1 MIKAYNIA
9 LKLNDCQKIIELNK
23 QIPNNI
29 LTFDSNHI
37 PHLTLLQF
45 YTDEKNINEIKKI
58 ISDLPKLKSNLK
70 FEFNKSKND
79 NLWYYN
85 LTTFSEELNEFQEK
99 IKKLVNKFIIKLENP
114 DSNNFSENIELK
126 KLYDIVN
133 KFNDTIFNPHISL
146 GFSKDNVNLNQ
157 KEFILDDF
165 KIELYNIGDY
175 GSAIPIKE
183 VFYFCHRINTIKE
196 LSTIPKKYG
205 IELDLRDRKDGEI
218 ILCHDPFIDG
228 ELFDDFLKNYDKS
241 SIILNVKSE
250 RIEHKVIELLKKYNI
265 TDYFFLDSSFPMIYI
280 LSELGE
286 KNIAVRFSE
295 FESIESVFLI
305 KNRVKWI
312 WVDCFNNFPLTKES
326 YKKIKDSN
334 LKICLVS
341 PELQKHKIERIN
353 EFKKIISDNNFQID
367 AICTKIY
374 NINKWNL

>member
-1 MIKAYNIA
+1 M
-9 LKLNDCQKIIELNK
+9 L
-23 QIPNNI
+23 
-29 LTFDSNHI
+29 
-37 PHLTLLQF
+37 
-45 YTDEKNINEIKKI
+45 
-58 ISDLPKLKSNLK
+58 
-70 FEFNKSKND
+70 
-79 NLWYYN
+79 
-85 LTTFSEELNEFQEK
+85 
-99 IKKLVNKFIIKLENP
+99 FIIKLENP
-114 DSNNFSENIELK
+114 DSNNFSENIEFK
-126 KLYDIVN
+126 KLYEIVN

-146 GFSKDNVNLNQ
+146 GFSKDSVNIDQ
-157 KEFILDDF
+157 EEFTLDDF
-165 KIELYNIGDY
+165 KIELYKIGDY
-175 GSAIPIKE
+175 GSAIPINN

-196 LSTIPKKYG
+196 LSSIPKKYG

-241 SIILNVKSE
+241 SIILNIKSE

-265 TDYFFLDSSFPMIYI
+265 TDYFFLDSSFPMIYT

-295 FESIESVFLI
+295 FESIESALLI
-305 KNRVKWI
+305 KDRVKWVWI
-312 WVDCFNNFPLTKES
+312 DCFNNFPLTKES

-341 PELQKHKIERIN
+341 PELQKHNIERIN
-353 EFKKIISDNNFQID
+353 EFKKIISDNNFEID